1 MNLSASNPSE
11 QVSLEMIESLQDWW
25 KDAGVD
31 QHYGDDPQALL
42 CDGTDTESK
51 KTPEIGK
58 TVAPQTVA
66 RPESVR
72 APTPSQAMPKSYDDY
87 LVWLSNRSNLVEKES
102 PGEVVLPF
110 GQLNPAM
117 MVVTAMPDRQEN
129 EKSTIFS
136 RQGQALVE
144 NMLSAMGID
153 SENSYFATVSAM
165 RPMDG
170 RIPSKLISPLKARF
184 EHLLKLVRPDRI
196 ILFGN
201 SCSQIFFEQELLSA
215 RQKKLFIN
223 HHTSET
229 EAIVT
234 FHPRTLL
241 ERPEIKAEA
250 WNDLQ
255 LLLGTNKS

>member
-1 MNLSASNPSE
+1 
-11 QVSLEMIESLQDWW
+11 MIESLQQWW

-31 QHYGDDPQALL
+31 QHFDDEPHALL
-42 CDGTDTESK
+42 NDRDDKEPTK
-51 KTPEIGK
+51 KPEIEKIVASK
-58 TVAPQTVA
+58 TVETQ
-66 RPESVR
+66 ESVG
-72 APTPSQAMPKSYDDY
+72 APVPSPDMPVDY
-87 LVWLSNRSNLVEKES
+87 EDFLVWLSERSHLVENGC
-102 PGEVVLPF
+102 PGKVVLPF
-110 GQLNPAM
+110 GKLNPAM
-117 MVVTAMPDRQEN
+117 MVVTAMPDRAEN
-129 EKSTIFS
+129 ENSTIFS
-136 RQGQALVE
+136 HQSQMLVK
-144 NMLSAMGID
+144 NMLAAMGID
-153 SENSYFATVSAM
+153 SENAYFATISVM
-165 RPMDG
+165 RPMDS

-184 EHLLKLVRPDRI
+184 EHLLKLVQPEKI

-223 HHTSET
+223 HHTSKT

-255 LLLGTNKS
+255 LLMGTNKS